1 MVTREHEITA
11 RRWLQPE
18 AGTGTGSDQAFFR
31 RRRDLVTVAERAVR
45 SLRGQVVQY
54 LDVADNVVRRVT
66 VDVTDGDERLARL
79 DVVDTTAPFG
89 LTVRELQVATG
100 VAGGLANQEIAK
112 ALQCAR
118 RTVATHLEHI
128 FTKTGTNSRVTVATL
143 LAEHDA
149 YAAPLPA
156 VELVLPATLLSL
168 LRTSLP
174 ARPRTTKPR
183 PALIGAVYA
192 AGAGPEVVA
201 MRRGDKLAVTELNAR
216 GGIAGR
222 QVEHVALGATP
233 EGLLDAVEELTAR
246 GVDAVVFGN
255 FPLSY
260 ARKAI
265 ATAAAAGAPVLHSMT
280 GPALSDDVH
289 ADPRGLGAVFQVCST
304 ESAYVPGLLRTLPHL
319 GHGRRRRLAVLPR
332 ESTFDVSIPEQV
344 ERHAAAAG
352 WELVFAEP
360 VPDHTRDFS
369 AVVRQ
374 LAHAKADAVSL
385 SSFPEP
391 TLRAFL
397 TAAEPLRDRTLVH
410 VAWSPASPGFTD
422 RFRSLSDGLLWSTVI
437 GNVDSPACHA
447 FEQRYRAAY
456 GGEPGLGA
464 AAVHFDMVNV
474 LAQVWS
480 QVSRPWDFAAV
491 RRQLRSVASFGV
503 TGAHQ
508 FLGRGQRGLSY
519 PDDTGDPTRGHPH
532 LVYRIEGGTHRRLAP
547 SWLS

>member
-1 MVTREHEITA
+1 MTHEHDVTA

-18 AGTGTGSDQAFFR
+18 TGAGRGSDQGFFE
-31 RRRDLVTVAERAVR
+31 RRRDLVAVAERAVR
-45 SLRGQVVQY
+45 RLRGQVVQY
-54 LDVADNVVRRVT
+54 LDVADGVVRRVV
-66 VDVTDGDERLARL
+66 VDVTDGAERLARL
-79 DVVDTTAPFG
+79 DVVDAPAPFG

-100 VAGGLANQEIAK
+100 VAGGLGNPEIAV
-112 ALQCAR
+112 ALGCAR

-128 FTKTGTNSRVTVATL
+128 FTKTGTKSRAGVATL
-143 LAEHDA
+143 VADHDA
-149 YAAPLPA
+149 YAAPLPSG
-156 VELVLPATLLSL
+156 ELVLPATLETL
-168 LRTSLP
+168 LTTKT
-174 ARPRTTKPR
+174 RPKPRSVKPR

-192 AGAGPEVVA
+192 AAAGPEVVA
-201 MRRGDKLAVTELNAR
+201 MRRGDKLAVAELNAR
-216 GGIAGR
+216 GGVAGR
-222 QVEHVALGATP
+222 QVEHLALGATP
-233 EGLLDAVEELTAR
+233 EGLLDAVTELTRR

-255 FPLSY
+255 FPLKH
-260 ARKAI
+260 AREAI
-265 ATAAAAGAPVLHSMT
+265 AAAAAAGAPVLHSMT

-289 ADPRGLGAVFQVCST
+289 ADPRGLGSVFQVCST
-304 ESAYVPGLLRTLPHL
+304 ESAYVPGLLRTLPH
-319 GHGRRRRLAVLPR
+319 HGPRRRLAVVAR
-332 ESTFDVSIPEQV
+332 ESTFDAAIPEQI

-352 WELVFAEP
+352 WELVFAEA
-360 VPDHTRDFS
+360 VPDRTRDFS
-369 AVVRQ
+369 AVVKQ
-374 LAHAKADAVSL
+374 LAKARPDAVSL

-422 RFRSLSDGLLWSTVI
+422 RFRSLSEGLLWSTVI
-437 GNVDSPACHA
+437 GHVDSPACHA

-547 SWLS
+547 TLLT

>member
-1 MVTREHEITA
+1 MTHAHDVTA

-18 AGTGTGSDQAFFR
+18 TGVGHGSDQGFFATR
-31 RRRDLVTVAERAVR
+31 SDLVAVARRAVNQ
-45 SLRGQVVQY
+45 LRGQVVQY
-54 LDVADNVVRRVT
+54 LDVADGVVRRVV

-100 VAGGLANQEIAK
+100 VAGGLGNQEIAQ
-112 ALQCAR
+112 ALDCAR

-128 FTKTGTNSRVTVATL
+128 FTKTGTQSRAGVATL
-143 LAEHDA
+143 VAEHDA
-149 YAAPLPA
+149 YAAPLPKG
-156 VELVLPATLLSL
+156 ELVLPAAVRTLL
-168 LRTSLP
+168 TS
-174 ARPRTTKPR
+174 RPKATGGKPRPTKPR

-192 AGAGPEVVA
+192 AAAGPEVVA
-201 MRRGDKLAVTELNAR
+201 MRRGDKLAVAELNAR
-216 GGIAGR
+216 GGVAGR
-222 QVEHVALGATP
+222 QVAHLALGATP
-233 EGLLDAVEELTAR
+233 EGLLDAVNELTQR
-246 GVDAVVFGN
+246 GVDAVVLGN
-255 FPLSY
+255 FPLKH
-260 ARKAI
+260 ARQAI

-304 ESAYVPGLLRTLPHL
+304 EAAYVPGLLRTLPPR
-319 GHGRRRRLAVLPR
+319 GRKRRLAVVAR
-332 ESTFDVSIPEQV
+332 ESTFDAAIPEQIA
-344 ERHAAAAG
+344 RHAEEAG
-352 WELVFAEP
+352 WELVFAEA
-360 VPDHTRDFS
+360 VPDRTRDFG

-374 LAHAKADAVSL
+374 LDQTRPDAVSL

-397 TAAEPLRDRTLVH
+397 TAAEPLRERTLVH
-410 VAWSPASPGFTD
+410 VAWSPAAPGFTD

-437 GNVDSPACHA
+437 GHVGSPACHA

-491 RRQLRSVASFGV
+491 RKQLRSVASFGV

-519 PDDTGDPTRGHPH
+519 PDDTGDPTLGHPH

-547 SWLS
+547 ALLS